1 MPSLPFV
8 TVDVFTTSRFA
19 GNPLAIVR
27 IPEDGQVSTEQMQ
40 IIAREFNLSETVFL
54 HEARRG
60 DDGETEWGF
69 RIFMTSAE
77 LPFAGH
83 PTIGAACYALGTLAD
98 NARSGKLLCSAGP
111 IVIQY
116 SDGVAKASIPHNV
129 HIHTESRFTAEQLYE
144 PQPALAHLKRP
155 RAMTVVSPVRGMNFI
170 MVELDSLEDLAKV
183 TTSGV
188 KPRAKLD
195 KGWDTGFVG
204 SYFYVVMQVG
214 QQPDMKGHQIRT
226 RMIEGPLEDAATGSA
241 ACGLCAYLAME
252 GLLKDVSFLITQG
265 VEMGRKSEIGVA
277 VTLTEDFGAIDKIEL
292 SGSAVKVMEGNGALL
307 QSVVSPGWLPDN
319 TTGQAKSLLAMR

>member
-1 MPSLPFV
+1 MPSLSFV

-54 HEARRG
+54 HENRRG

-83 PTIGAACYALGTLAD
+83 PTIGTACYALGTLAD

-111 IVIQY
+111 IGIQY
-116 SDGVAKASIPHNV
+116 SEGVAKASIPHNV
-129 HIHTESRFTAEQLYE
+129 HIHTESRFTTEQLYDL
-144 PQPALAHLKRP
+144 QPALASSQKRP
-155 RAMTVVSPVRGMNFI
+155 HAMTVVSPVKGMNFI

-214 QQPDMKGHQIRT
+214 QQPDSKGHQIRT

-252 GLLKDVSFLITQG
+252 GRLKDVSFLITQG

-292 SGSAVKVMEGNGALL
+292 SGSAVKVMEGM
-307 QSVVSPGWLPDN
+307 VHYD
-319 TTGQAKSLLAMR
+319 

>member
-1 MPSLPFV
+1 MPSLSFV

-27 IPEDGQVSTEQMQ
+27 MPEENHVSTEQMQ

-54 HEARRG
+54 NENRRG
-60 DDGETEWGF
+60 DHGETEWSF

-83 PTIGAACYALGTLAD
+83 PTIGTACYALGTLAD
-98 NARSGKLLCSAGP
+98 GARSGKLVCEAGP
-111 IVIQY
+111 IAIQY
-116 SDGVAKASIPHNV
+116 SEGVAKASIPHNV
-129 HIHTESRFTAEQLYE
+129 HIHTESKFTTEQLYE
-144 PQPALAHLKRP
+144 LQPALADLKRP
-155 RAMTVVSPVRGMNFI
+155 LSMTVVSPVKGMNFI
-170 MVELDSLEDLAKV
+170 MIELDSLEDLAQV
-183 TTSGV
+183 ATSGV

-195 KGWDTGFVG
+195 AGWDTGFVG

-214 QQPDMKGHQIRT
+214 QQPDSKGHPIRT
-226 RMIEGPLEDAATGSA
+226 RMIEGALEDAATGSA

-252 GLLKDVSFLITQG
+252 GRLKDVSFLVTQG

-277 VTLTEDFGAIDKIEL
+277 VTLSEDSKAIDKIEL
-292 SGSAVKVMEGNGALL
+292 SGSAVKVMEGT
-307 QSVVSPGWLPDN
+307 VHYD
-319 TTGQAKSLLAMR
+319 